1 MTDQARGL
9 DRRAQLLPSITRP
22 NRAPQA
28 QAPGREVHTDSGDD
42 AAPSRVGCP
51 LPRLPQSADVARCR
65 CDRSAAVRPAAI
77 MAPPLRRSRSAGRC
91 PKPALLTAQ
100 CTGLVQSEEMH
111 SAHGMQAFSGRLRYR
126 SRRAWRFARRCRT
139 PHSPSAF
146 SRVASMRQTAVPTS
160 NALSIARLNGRA
172 RRGPRLSGSLRHPRE
187 SSRP

>member
-65 CDRSAAVRPAAI
+65 CDRSAAVRPAAV

-91 PKPALLTAQ
+91 PKPALLTAH
-100 CTGLVQSEEMH
+100 CKTRRTGSKMPVRPRMEGWPISLPTDDARCCSTPGAATTVGWLLC
-111 SAHGMQAFSGRLRYR
+111 ANSGSLAEAA
-126 SRRAWRFARRCRT
+126 AWAT
-139 PHSPSAF
+139 L
-146 SRVASMRQTAVPTS
+146 Q
-160 NALSIARLNGRA
+160 L
-172 RRGPRLSGSLRHPRE
+172 PRLSVAE
-187 SSRP
+187 FCRPDC